1 MLGDFALGQTAP
13 GKENML
19 IINER
24 NISKLTNAVYPE
36 YHWVISFMVKF
47 FRVVL
52 GKAVFG

>member
-13 GKENML
+13 GKENIL

-36 YHWVISFMVKF
+36 YQWVISFMIKF

-52 GKAVFG
+52 GKTVFG